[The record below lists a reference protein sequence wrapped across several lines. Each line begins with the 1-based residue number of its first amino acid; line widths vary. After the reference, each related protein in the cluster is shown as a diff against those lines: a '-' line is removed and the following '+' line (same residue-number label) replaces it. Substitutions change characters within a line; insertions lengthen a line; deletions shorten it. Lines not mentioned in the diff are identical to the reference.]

1 MPEYSLA
8 AYTIRVRP
16 RMSSKSS
23 DNYLPLDNFDGSA
36 SDLAPFLYAFFNGL
50 INTPYQHRDEGK
62 YLIAETVRAEDRSIH
77 TTVRSGSHGHQSTLR
92 DVETHQDTYERQAN
106 EAELIPLRNLFV
118 IPHNS
123 LAGIFL
129 TERVGVRGLKSSLDH
144 ILTRTFSARFPGF
157 SIELSPLA
165 PEAAVKAS
173 IEEGELKKI
182 RLVRYGIPSDV
193 ADQYNLGAH
202 EEELGIMELV
212 LKPDRALAFP
222 KQKVRDALN
231 DNSLPALLEIRGLD
245 YHDIKLEVKVGKS
258 MRTLTV
264 TQERPPRVT
273 FPLPENKQI
282 PSGRPTDDVVYE
294 VAAEVVAEL
303 AKDLSIRE
311 SDYVGT
317 EFFWTADILA
327 GKLVIANDEG

>member
-16 RMSSKSS
+16 RMSSRSS
-23 DNYLPLDNFDGSA
+23 ESYLPLDNFDGAA
-36 SDLAPFLYAFFNGL
+36 SDLAPFLYAFLNGL
-50 INTPYQHRDEGK
+50 TVTPYQHKDEGK
-62 YLIAETVRAEDRSIH
+62 YLIAEAVRAEDRSLYA
-77 TTVRSGSHGHQSTLR
+77 TVRSGSHGYQSTLR
-92 DVETHQDTYERQAN
+92 DVDTHQDTYERQPN
-106 EAELIPLRNLFV
+106 EAELIPLRNLFIV
-118 IPHNS
+118 PHNS

-129 TERVGVRGLKSSLDH
+129 TERVGVRGLKSSMDH
-144 ILTRTFSARFPGF
+144 ILTRTFGARYPGYAL
-157 SIELSPLA
+157 ELSPLA

-193 ADQYNLGAH
+193 ADQYNLGSH

-231 DNSLPALLEIRGLD
+231 DNSLPAMLEIRGLD

-273 FPLPENKQI
+273 FPLPENKKI
-282 PSGRPTDDVVYE
+282 PSGRPTDEAVYE
-294 VAAEVVAEL
+294 VASEVIEEL
-303 AKDLSIRE
+303 ARDLGIRE

-317 EFFWTADILA
+317 EFFWTAELLA
-327 GKLVIANDEG
+327 RKLVIPNDES